1 MPAWLALPLALQV
14 LAALVAAHPGHHAV
28 YPAHQKRDSCG
39 AVSSSSSTA
48 AASSTSVSS
57 TTIITSSTST
67 TKASTSSTSTTTSAQ
82 TSTSSSTSGSTLGA
96 LAAAAGKEYF
106 GTEISSYYMANTQ
119 FSSITNTQFTQLT
132 PENEM
137 KWDTI
142 HPSQNTYNWTGT
154 DLVSFGFVAAGS
166 WPLFGH
172 HRPQATGRRALL
184 TND

>member
-1 MPAWLALPLALQV
+1 
-14 LAALVAAHPGHHAV
+14 
-28 YPAHQKRDSCG
+28 
-39 AVSSSSSTA
+39 
-48 AASSTSVSS
+48 
-57 TTIITSSTST
+57 
-67 TKASTSSTSTTTSAQ
+67 
-82 TSTSSSTSGSTLGA
+82 
-96 LAAAAGKEYF
+96 
-106 GTEISSYYMANTQ
+106 MANTQ

-172 HRPQATGRRALL
+172 HRSTGRRALL